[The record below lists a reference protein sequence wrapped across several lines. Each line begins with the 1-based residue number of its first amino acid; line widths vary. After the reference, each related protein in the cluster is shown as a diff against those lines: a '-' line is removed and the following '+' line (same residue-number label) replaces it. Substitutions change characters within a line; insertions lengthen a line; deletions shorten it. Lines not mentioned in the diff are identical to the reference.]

1 MTTRQQ
7 TPTSLPAAVMNRAV
21 ATRLA
26 SVLLAVIRKDAGDG
40 SLPALPASS
49 PPVPVGQPASPPAM
63 IPVTVTVM
71 VPSGLQPVTP
81 TATPTATPTVAPP
94 EATASASAPVPAPG
108 PFPGEVPTGPVGA
121 FGVAG
126 VAGVA
131 EDPAERPVGA
141 DAFDR
146 LVADHA
152 RANPGGPMPA
162 WVMQSGVAHQ
172 DIWNKARAEAAM
184 SGAARA
190 SAALYG
196 SGASPAPGA
205 PQSPAPGVPAAG
217 IPLVKMTDA
226 EASRIASERVRGET
240 RDPSGRWMVGGAGH
254 PGGSVPDA
262 MHAGANRIGAVRDA
276 RRIAATASDLAS
288 RLVALRP
295 PDHTGRVH
303 ISHPEHLAL
312 SRLARAERG
321 LGPGGF
327 THQTAGQTAGK
338 AGGGVLRG
346 TLPSGLPIVS
356 QGASAG
362 PVPGPF
368 HIRLPRGY
376 GDLRTGYQPVY
387 PANPVNQLLL
397 SPELRDRTLEQH
409 SRTDRQQ
416 RQFHDAERRFALGE
430 AAHRDASAFRLADD
444 TGALDAHPDS
454 EAYHATV
461 RPGLARQALV
471 DAGYGLDR
479 PGAGALSPVTPV
491 TPVVT
496 GAPMTPMGL
505 MGSMGPVAPVAIL
518 PSLSGGSS
526 SPLIAVP
533 LARAGSSSAPAPAS
547 PGGGADDP
555 SVRAVQSGVD
565 AATVLR
571 SSQQVSRE
579 AADAAAGA
587 YPAQVLAEWNRQVD
601 SRWQVGT
608 ARDTGDAGDP
618 GGGADAAQSLTDT
631 LGSLYDMLQTAHVIG
646 SRRGQ
651 VMAASGIRHAVPD
664 DAVADALAGS
674 LLDHPASARHDSI
687 QHAMGQHLRA
697 RYGINPPRRDRSGD
711 RVPRVSRN
719 PRAVTGGNVLDAAG
733 ATALAHAL
741 LGNGGSGLPA

>member
-7 TPTSLPAAVMNRAV
+7 TPKSHPAAVMNRAV

-26 SVLLAVIRKDAGDG
+26 SVLLAVVRKDAGDG
-40 SLPALPASS
+40 SLPALSASS
-49 PPVPVGQPASPPAM
+49 PSAPVGQPVGPPAM

-71 VPSGLQPVTP
+71 VPSGSQP
-81 TATPTATPTVAPP
+81 VAPP
-94 EATASASAPVPAPG
+94 EATASALAPVPDPG
-108 PFPGEVPTGPVGA
+108 PLPGQVPSL
-121 FGVAG
+121 
-126 VAGVA
+126 
-131 EDPAERPVGA
+131 PAPDQGERPAGA

-184 SGAARA
+184 SGAAGA
-190 SAALYG
+190 SATLYG
-196 SGASPAPGA
+196 SGAPDPAVPGPGA
-205 PQSPAPGVPAAG
+205 GPVPPEG
-217 IPLVKMTDA
+217 IPLAKMTDA
-226 EASRIASERVRGET
+226 EATRIASERVRGES
-240 RDPSGRWMVGGAGH
+240 RDAIGRWTAGGAGH

-262 MHAGANRIGAVRDA
+262 MDAGANRIGAVRDA

-295 PDHTGRVH
+295 PDHTGRVR

-312 SRLARAERG
+312 SRLSRAERG

-327 THQTAGQTAGK
+327 THHASDL
-338 AGGGVLRG
+338 AGGHAAGGVVRG
-346 TLPSGLPIVS
+346 TLPGGLPIIS
-356 QGASAG
+356 RGTSAG
-362 PVPGPF
+362 AVAGPF

-397 SPELRDRTLEQH
+397 SPELRDRTLEQQ
-409 SRTDRQQ
+409 SRSDRQQ
-416 RQFHDAERRFALGE
+416 QQFHDAERRFALRE
-430 AAHRDASAFRLADD
+430 AAHRDASDFTMADD
-444 TGALDAHPDS
+444 TGELDAHPDS

-461 RPGLARQALV
+461 RPRLARQALV

-479 PGAGALSPVTPV
+479 PGAGALSPVTRLSPLSPLSPVVTVAPMGSMGSMVPVVPVTPMSPMGSMSPV
-491 TPVVT
+491 TPV
-496 GAPMTPMGL
+496 
-505 MGSMGPVAPVAIL
+505 SIL

-533 LARAGSSSAPAPAS
+533 LAPSAASSAAGGASAS
-547 PGGGADDP
+547 PGGGDDDP
-555 SVRAVQSGVD
+555 SVRASQSAVD
-565 AATVLR
+565 AATSLR

-601 SRWQVGT
+601 SRWRVGT
-608 ARDTGDAGDP
+608 AGNP
-618 GGGADAAQSLTDT
+618 VGADAAQSLTDT
-631 LGSLYDMLQTAHVIG
+631 LGSLYDMLQTARATG
-646 SRRGQ
+646 SRRGS

-674 LLDHPASARHDSI
+674 LLDHPAPARHDSI
-687 QHAMGQHLRA
+687 AHALGQHLRET
-697 RYGINPPRRDRSGD
+697 YGINPPRRDRSGD
-711 RVPRVSRN
+711 RISRN

>member
-7 TPTSLPAAVMNRAV
+7 TPKSLPAAVMDRAV

-26 SVLLAVIRKDAGDG
+26 SVLLAVVRKDAGDG
-40 SLPALPASS
+40 SGMTVTPVASPRAPMGQPSS
-49 PPVPVGQPASPPAM
+49 PPASPPAM

-71 VPSGLQPVTP
+71 VPSGMPP
-81 TATPTATPTVAPP
+81 VAPP
-94 EATASASAPVPAPG
+94 EATASALVPAPAPG
-108 PFPGEVPTGPVGA
+108 PFPGEVPSLPA
-121 FGVAG
+121 P
-126 VAGVA
+126 
-131 EDPAERPVGA
+131 DPAERPVGA

-184 SGAARA
+184 SGAAGA
-190 SAALYG
+190 SATLYG
-196 SGASPAPGA
+196 SGASPA
-205 PQSPAPGVPAAG
+205 SSPGVPAAG
-217 IPLVKMTDA
+217 LPLVKMTDA
-226 EASRIASERVRGET
+226 EATRIASERVRGES
-240 RDPSGRWMVGGAGH
+240 RDAIGRWTAGGAGH

-288 RLVALRP
+288 RLIALRS
-295 PDHTGRVH
+295 PDHAGRVH

-312 SRLARAERG
+312 SRLSRAERG

-327 THQTAGQTAGK
+327 THHASDL
-338 AGGGVLRG
+338 AGGHAAGGVVRG
-346 TLPSGLPIVS
+346 TLPGGLPIIS
-356 QGASAG
+356 QGTSAG
-362 PVPGPF
+362 AVPGPF
-368 HIRLPRGY
+368 HIRLPRGF

-397 SPELRDRTLEQH
+397 SPELRDRTLEQQ
-409 SRTDRQQ
+409 SRTNRQQ
-416 RQFHDAERRFALGE
+416 QQFHDAERRFALRE
-430 AAHRDASAFRLADD
+430 AAHRDASAFRMADD
-444 TGALDAHPDS
+444 TGELDAHPDS

-479 PGAGALSPVTPV
+479 PGAGALSPVTRLSPRSPLSPLSPLSPVVTVAPVGSMGSMVPVVPV
-491 TPVVT
+491 TPT
-496 GAPMTPMGL
+496 SPMGP
-505 MGSMGPVAPVAIL
+505 MGSMSPVSPVSVL

-533 LARAGSSSAPAPAS
+533 LAPSTASSAAGGAWAS
-547 PGGGADDP
+547 AGGGDDDP
-555 SVRAVQSGVD
+555 SVRAAQSAVD
-565 AATVLR
+565 AATSLR

-601 SRWQVGT
+601 SRWRVGT
-608 ARDTGDAGDP
+608 AGNPD
-618 GGGADAAQSLTDT
+618 GADAAQSLTDT
-631 LGSLYDMLQTAHVIG
+631 LGSLYDMLQTAHATG
-646 SRRGQ
+646 SRRGS

-664 DAVADALAGS
+664 DAAADALAGS
-674 LLDHPASARHDSI
+674 LLDHPAPARHDSI
-687 QHAMGQHLRA
+687 QHALGQHLRET
-697 RYGINPPRRDRSGD
+697 YGINPPRRDRSGD
-711 RVPRVSRN
+711 RVS
-719 PRAVTGGNVLDAAG
+719 RAVTGGSVLDTAG

>member
-1 MTTRQQ
+1 MTPRPH
-7 TPTSLPAAVMNRAV
+7 TPAPIPGAVMDRAV

-26 SVLLAVIRKDAGDG
+26 SLLLAVVRKDVGDG
-40 SLPALPASS
+40 SGMTVPPAPTLAVPPGVPLGS
-49 PPVPVGQPASPPAM
+49 PPHPVAPPARPEGSPAM
-63 IPVTVTVM
+63 IPVIVTVM
-71 VPSGLQPVTP
+71 VPSGSQPVAPSATTP
-81 TATPTATPTVAPP
+81 VAPLV
-94 EATASASAPVPAPG
+94 ATASTVAPVPAPG
-108 PFPGEVPTGPVGA
+108 PFPGEVPTGPDGA

-126 VAGVA
+126 VAG
-131 EDPAERPVGA
+131 DPAERPVGA

-184 SGAARA
+184 SGVARA
-190 SAALYG
+190 SATLYG
-196 SGASPAPGA
+196 SGASPARGT
-205 PQSPAPGVPAAG
+205 PQSSAPGDPAAG
-217 IPLVKMTDA
+217 IPLMKMTDA
-226 EASRIASERVRGET
+226 EAARFASERVRGET
-240 RDPSGRWMVGGAGH
+240 RDPRGRWTMGGAGY
-254 PGGSVPDA
+254 PGVSMPDA
-262 MHAGANRIGAVRDA
+262 MHAGANRIGAVRDGQ
-276 RRIAATASDLAS
+276 RIGATASDLAS

-303 ISHPEHLAL
+303 ISHPEHVAL
-312 SRLARAERG
+312 SRLSRAERG

-327 THQTAGQTAGK
+327 THQAYGQAAGQAAGHA
-338 AGGGVLRG
+338 AGGVVRG

-362 PVPGPF
+362 LVPGPF

-416 RQFHDAERRFALGE
+416 RQFHDAERRFALRE

-444 TGALDAHPDS
+444 TGALDAHPGS

-461 RPGLARQALV
+461 RPALARQALV

-496 GAPMTPMGL
+496 GAPTPTPTL
-505 MGSMGPVAPVAIL
+505 PMGSMGPVAPVKVL

-526 SPLIAVP
+526 SPLITVS
-533 LARAGSSSAPAPAS
+533 LAPVGLSSAASRAS
-547 PGGGADDP
+547 PGGGDDDP
-555 SVRAVQSGVD
+555 SVRAAQASVN
-565 AATVLR
+565 AAPLLR

-601 SRWQVGT
+601 SRWRVGT
-608 ARDTGDAGDP
+608 A
-618 GGGADAAQSLTDT
+618 Q
-631 LGSLYDMLQTAHVIG
+631 
-646 SRRGQ
+646 
-651 VMAASGIRHAVPD
+651 
-664 DAVADALAGS
+664 
-674 LLDHPASARHDSI
+674 
-687 QHAMGQHLRA
+687 
-697 RYGINPPRRDRSGD
+697 
-711 RVPRVSRN
+711 
-719 PRAVTGGNVLDAAG
+719 AVTGRNVLEAAG